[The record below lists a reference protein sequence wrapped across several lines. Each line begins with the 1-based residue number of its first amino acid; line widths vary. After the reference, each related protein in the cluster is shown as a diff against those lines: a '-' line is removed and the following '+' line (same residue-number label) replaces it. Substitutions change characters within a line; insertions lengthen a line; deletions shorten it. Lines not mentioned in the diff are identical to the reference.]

1 MSKVILSRGGELI
14 NLDANATTITTT
26 TDTITVADT
35 AEQKTENTEQLK
47 QPEKKHKENAI
58 TIDKLIDGYSKRTSI
73 KMKEEYLKAV
83 IKIKPYVGYGV
94 KMVIADR
101 IIQNSCLKDG
111 RVHIDSCKKY
121 ILYVYALIDTYTNIE
136 ITEKQWLFEYD
147 RLDSMGLIEPIL
159 ALIPEKE
166 VATFKTILDMK
177 HNDLMTNRYGTY
189 AFIEDQ
195 VNRIVSVTPEIS
207 KAFAPLIEKLNE
219 KLETLDESKIEKMLN
234 KAVRL
239 IK

>member
-1 MSKVILSRGGELI
+1 MSKVILSRGGEPI
-14 NLDANATTITTT
+14 NLDVNNTT
-26 TDTITVADT
+26 TVADT
-35 AEQKTENTEQLK
+35 TEQKTENTEQSK

-83 IKIKPYVGYGV
+83 IKIKPYVSYGV
-94 KMVIADR
+94 KMFLADN
-101 IIQNSCLKDG
+101 IINNSCLKDG
-111 RVHIDSCKKY
+111 RVYIDSCKKY
-121 ILYVYALIDTYTNIE
+121 ILYVFALIDTYTNIE

-147 RLDSMGLIEPIL
+147 ALDSMGLIELIL

-195 VNRIVSVTPEIS
+195 VERIVNVAPNLTE
-207 KAFAPLIEKLNE
+207 AFIPLIEKLNE

-234 KAVRL
+234 KAIRL
-239 IK
+239 VK

>member
-1 MSKVILSRGGELI
+1 MSKVILSRGGEPI
-14 NLDANATTITTT
+14 NLDVNNTTTVATNTTIEQN
-26 TDTITVADT
+26 TD
-35 AEQKTENTEQLK
+35 KTENTEQLK

-83 IKIKPYVGYGV
+83 IKVKPYVSYGV
-94 KMVIADR
+94 KMVLADMV
-101 IIQNSCLKDG
+101 IKNSCLKDG

-121 ILYVYALIDTYTNIE
+121 ILYIYALIDTYTNIE

-147 RLDSMGLIEPIL
+147 RLDSIGLIEPIL

>member
-1 MSKVILSRGGELI
+1 MSKVILSSGGEPI
-14 NLDANATTITTT
+14 NLDVNDIITVTANTTT
-26 TDTITVADT
+26 EQNTD
-35 AEQKTENTEQLK
+35 KTENAEQSK

-83 IKIKPYVGYGV
+83 IKVKPYVSYGV
-94 KMVIADR
+94 KMFLADN
-101 IIQNSCLKDG
+101 IINNSCLKDG
-111 RVHIDSCKKY
+111 RVYIDSCKKY
-121 ILYVYALIDTYTNIE
+121 ILYVFALIDTYTNIE

-147 RLDSMGLIEPIL
+147 ALDSMGLIELIL

-177 HNDLMTNRYGTY
+177 HNDLMANRYGTY

-195 VNRIVSVTPEIS
+195 VERIVNVAPNLTE
-207 KAFAPLIEKLNE
+207 AFIPLIEKLNE

-234 KAVRL
+234 KAIRL
-239 IK
+239 VK

>member
-1 MSKVILSRGGELI
+1 MSKVILSRGGEPIDL
-14 NLDANATTITTT
+14 NVNDTTIVVDTT
-26 TDTITVADT
+26 
-35 AEQKTENTEQLK
+35 EQKTENTEQSK

-83 IKIKPYVGYGV
+83 IKVKPYVSYGV
-94 KMVIADR
+94 KMFLADN
-101 IIQNSCLKDG
+101 IINNSCLKDG
-111 RVHIDSCKKY
+111 RVYIDSCKKY
-121 ILYVYALIDTYTNIE
+121 ILYVFALIDTYTNIE

-147 RLDSMGLIEPIL
+147 ALDSMGLIELIL

-195 VNRIVSVTPEIS
+195 VERIVDVTPNLTE
-207 KAFAPLIEKLNE
+207 AFIPLVEKLNE
-219 KLETLDESKIEKMLN
+219 KLETLDENKIEKMLN
-234 KAVRL
+234 KAIRL
-239 IK
+239 VK

>member
-1 MSKVILSRGGELI
+1 MSKVILSRGGEPI
-14 NLDANATTITTT
+14 NLDVNNTTTVATNTTIEQN
-26 TDTITVADT
+26 TD
-35 AEQKTENTEQLK
+35 KTENTEQLK

-94 KMVIADR
+94 KMVLADMV
-101 IIQNSCLKDG
+101 IKNSCLKNG

-121 ILYVYALIDTYTNIE
+121 ILYIYALIDTYTNIE

-195 VNRIVSVTPEIS
+195 VNRIASVTPEIS

>member
-1 MSKVILSRGGELI
+1 MSKVILSRGGESI
-14 NLDANATTITTT
+14 NLDVNNTT
-26 TDTITVADT
+26 TVADT
-35 AEQKTENTEQLK
+35 TEQKTENTEQSK

-83 IKIKPYVGYGV
+83 IKIKPYVSYGV
-94 KMVIADR
+94 KMFLADN
-101 IIQNSCLKDG
+101 IINNSCLKDG
-111 RVHIDSCKKY
+111 RVYIDSCKKY
-121 ILYVYALIDTYTNIE
+121 ILYVFALIDTYTNIE

-147 RLDSMGLIEPIL
+147 ALDSMGLIELIL

-195 VNRIVSVTPEIS
+195 VERIVNVAPNLTE
-207 KAFAPLIEKLNE
+207 AFIPLIEKLNE

-234 KAVRL
+234 KAIRL
-239 IK
+239 VK

>member
-1 MSKVILSRGGELI
+1 MSKVILSRGGEPI
-14 NLDANATTITTT
+14 NLDMNNTTTVATNTTIEQN
-26 TDTITVADT
+26 TD
-35 AEQKTENTEQLK
+35 KTESTEQLK

-136 ITEKQWLFEYD
+136 ITEKAWLFEYD
-147 RLDSMGLIEPIL
+147 SLDSLGLIEPIL

-166 VATFKTILDMK
+166 IATFKTILDMK

-195 VNRIVSVTPEIS
+195 VNRITSVTPEIS

-219 KLETLDESKIEKMLN
+219 KLETLDENKIEKMLN
-234 KAVRL
+234 KAVKL

>member
-1 MSKVILSRGGELI
+1 MSKVILSRGGEPIDL
-14 NLDANATTITTT
+14 NVNDTT
-26 TDTITVADT
+26 TVADT
-35 AEQKTENTEQLK
+35 TEQKTENTEQSK

-83 IKIKPYVGYGV
+83 IKIKPYVSYGV
-94 KMVIADR
+94 KMFLADN
-101 IIQNSCLKDG
+101 IINNSCLKDG
-111 RVHIDSCKKY
+111 RVYIDSCKKY
-121 ILYVYALIDTYTNIE
+121 ILYVFALIDTYTNIE

-147 RLDSMGLIEPIL
+147 ALDSMGIIELIL
-159 ALIPEKE
+159 TLIPEKE

-195 VNRIVSVTPEIS
+195 VERIVNVAPNLTE
-207 KAFAPLIEKLNE
+207 AFIPLIEKLNE

-234 KAVRL
+234 KA
-239 IK
+239 IKLVK